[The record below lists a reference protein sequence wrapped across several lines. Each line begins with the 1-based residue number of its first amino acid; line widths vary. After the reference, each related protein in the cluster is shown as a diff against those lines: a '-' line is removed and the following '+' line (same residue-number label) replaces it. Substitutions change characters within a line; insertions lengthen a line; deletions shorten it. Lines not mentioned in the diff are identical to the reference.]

1 MSGTTSVFGI
11 RYPTSGDNVS
21 PLETVFQTMADDID
35 DAIEARAPGDWTTWT
50 PSHSGITVGNGAL
63 AASYVQIGKLV
74 VCHYRLT
81 WGSTTSFS
89 GTPQVFLPV
98 ASTGYG
104 VNDALG
110 DAAFYDS
117 SVGSASRE
125 PGGVFYNSSDQVFF
139 VRASTVTS
147 GTVNATSPFTWATSD
162 TLSFTATYRAA

>member
-21 PLETVFQTMADDID
+21 PLETVFQTMADDVD
-35 DAIEARAPGDWTTWT
+35 YVLAQRVPSDWTAWS
-50 PSHSGITVGNGAL
+50 PSYAGITVGNGTVE
-63 AASYVQIGKLV
+63 ASYMQLAKLV

-89 GTPQVFLPV
+89 GTPQVILPV
-98 ASTGYG
+98 ASYGYAL
-104 VNDALG
+104 NDTLG

-125 PGGVFYNSSDQVFF
+125 PGGVFYSSSDEVFF
-139 VRASTVTS
+139 VRASTTS
-147 GTVNATSPFTWATSD
+147 GTVNATSPFTWATGD